1 MSAQERTVS
10 MDETLGMS
18 VISRSILEGVNKG
31 ETLVVITT
39 IKNEDGF
46 VQEDITKDVVG
57 IPEKS
62 DSDYSKLGSQDYNNQ
77 DHNKEYNYADII
89 LSVKDGIPKY
99 LVNED
104 SKKKVFIEPFY
115 PKERMIILGG
125 GHIALPLVEFGAK
138 LGFSVVVCDDR
149 PSFANINRFP
159 EADMV
164 LCESF
169 DKVFEKI
176 TITPND
182 YIIVITRGHR
192 HDTECLRQILARR
205 ESIYVGMIGSRRRT
219 RVVKEQLI
227 AEGYFEDRI
236 NKICTPIGLSIGA
249 VTPEE
254 ISISILAEIIQ
265 RKRLDKSDKH
275 RINRSDLDFSIIETM
290 ANRNKSSYSVVT
302 VLSTKGSTPR
312 GAGAKMIVYR
322 DGQIEGSIGGGCSEA
337 AIIRDA
343 IEIIGTKKY
352 MLKKIDMTGDVAE
365 EEGMVCG
372 GIMEVFIEDGVF

>member
-1 MSAQERTVS
+1 MQERTDD
-10 MDETLGMS
+10 MGEMIGMP
-18 VISRSILEGVNKG
+18 VISRSILEGVNQG
-31 ETLVVITT
+31 ETLVVVTT

-46 VQEDITKDVVG
+46 IQEDITKEVVR
-57 IPEKS
+57 IPERPEK
-62 DSDYSKLGSQDYNNQ
+62 DNSKLNNQ
-77 DHNKEYNYADII
+77 GHSKKYNFTDIL
-89 LSVKDGIPKY
+89 LSVQDGIPK
-99 LVNED
+99 LLINED
-104 SKKKVFIEPFY
+104 SNKKVFIEPFY
-115 PKERMIILGG
+115 PRERLIILGG

-138 LGFSVVVCDDR
+138 LGFFVVVCDDR
-149 PSFANINRFP
+149 PSFSNKNRFP
-159 EADMV
+159 DADMV

-169 DKVFEKI
+169 DKVFEQI

-219 RVVKEQLI
+219 RVVKDQLI
-227 AEGYFEDRI
+227 MEGFLEERI

-265 RKRLDKSDKH
+265 RKRLDKSDNN
-275 RINRSDLDFSIIETM
+275 RINRSDLDFSIIETL
-290 ANRNKSSYSVVT
+290 ANRDKTPFSVVT
-302 VLSTKGSTPR
+302 VLATKGSTPR
-312 GAGAKMIVYR
+312 GEGAKMIVYR

-343 IEIIGTKKY
+343 IDIIGSKKY
-352 MLKKIDMTGDVAE
+352 MLKTIDMTGDVAE
-365 EEGMVCG
+365 DEGMVCG
-372 GIMEVFIEDGVF
+372 GIMEVFIEDGGF